1 MIFPFSLFYKVIK
14 ETLVLPL
21 YFTIGKTVD
30 DGAITANK
38 IKTGLIVVVV
48 MFSSATVIL
57 YFISP
62 WLVTAMAQD
71 SEIFDHTVSYIRY
84 ETE

>member
-1 MIFPFSLFYKVIK
+1 M
-14 ETLVLPL
+14 
-21 YFTIGKTVD
+21 
-30 DGAITANK
+30 
-38 IKTGLIVVVV
+38 VVVL
-48 MFSSATVIL
+48 FSSATVIL